1 MTREDFL
8 TKAKE
13 DFKRVFPNGYIQA
26 YISKGIGPDSIT
38 IRFGLIENEK
48 ELTSNIRENDPLY
61 TIVSIY
67 PKITLEDSY
76 SEITTLQS
84 GLKINP
90 TEKYFAMGRVKTA
103 IRKSKGDLDKLSKT
117 LNEYFKKVAKI
128 VQENK
133 ENIYQFSKYDS
144 KYFDVVL

>member
-1 MTREDFL
+1 
-8 TKAKE
+8 
-13 DFKRVFPNGYIQA
+13 
-26 YISKGIGPDSIT
+26 
-38 IRFGLIENEK
+38 
-48 ELTSNIRENDPLY
+48 
-61 TIVSIY
+61 
-67 PKITLEDSY
+67 
-76 SEITTLQS
+76 
-84 GLKINP
+84 
-90 TEKYFAMGRVKTA
+90 MGRVKTA